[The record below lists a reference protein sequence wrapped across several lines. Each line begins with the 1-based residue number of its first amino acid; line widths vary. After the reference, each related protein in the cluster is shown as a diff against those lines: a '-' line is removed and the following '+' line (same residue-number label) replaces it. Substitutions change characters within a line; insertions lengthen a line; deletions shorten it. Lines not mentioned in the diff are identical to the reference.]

1 MLIWIIA
8 EEYGGRLAAAGR
20 RLKEEDLGLSFA
32 GETLCAIQRQAVQLL
47 RIGLLLLQGNTKM
60 LTENSHRLKTQGN
73 QIQLRSM

>member
-32 GETLCAIQRQAVQLL
+32 GETLCTIQRQAVQLL
-47 RIGLLLLQGNTKM
+47 RIKWIGK
-60 LTENSHRLKTQGN
+60 
-73 QIQLRSM
+73 I

>member
-32 GETLCAIQRQAVQLL
+32 GETLCAVC
-47 RIGLLLLQGNTKM
+47 NT
-60 LTENSHRLKTQGN
+60 TTSSAAAENKVDREDLKT
-73 QIQLRSM
+73 S